1 MNHLRDRSDLAAA
14 FRVVGPSRRLPT
26 ETELALFRIGQAA
39 LHNVEL
45 HAEATDVEIE
55 LAFEPAHVRLCV
67 TDDGCGCRGPA
78 EPGRCPQPA
87 SSGWSACA
95 NVLSSSEGRCS

>member
-55 LAFEPAHVRLCV
+55 LAFEPAHVRPV
-67 TDDGCGCRGPA
+67 RHRRRMWFESRRTWTS
-78 EPGRCPQPA
+78 CPPPA